1 MSADFAVTKTGSGGG
16 YSYIGIFGW
25 SLNPLHEFYVV
36 DDWFGAHASASGTR
50 VGTFTVDD
58 RRGER
63 R

>member
-1 MSADFAVTKTGSGGG
+1 MTKTGSGGG